1 MCHSDVEY
9 NSQWSEILRLR
20 LRVVSLVFSDEYLMP
35 MTTVN
40 DRQISYLCLL
50 VMMALSRL
58 VFQVLMI

>member
-1 MCHSDVEY
+1 VCHSDVEY